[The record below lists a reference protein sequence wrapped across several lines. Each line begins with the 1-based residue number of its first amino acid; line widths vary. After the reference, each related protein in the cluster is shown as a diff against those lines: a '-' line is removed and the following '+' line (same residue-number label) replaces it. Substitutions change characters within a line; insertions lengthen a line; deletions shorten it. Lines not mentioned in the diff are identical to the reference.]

1 MQLTPNLKIDSRL
14 KQETQNIFDF
24 YDFINFFGFLLIFSK
39 IFLEKMK
46 KKRKI
51 LKKIFLKRKL
61 PNLRNKTNRQ
71 LSILEQSPATAPKTW
86 WTKL

>member
-1 MQLTPNLKIDSRL
+1 MQLTPNLKINTRL

-24 YDFINFFGFLLIFSK
+24 YDFLIFFCIFIDFFRK
-39 IFLEKMK
+39 TFLEKR
-46 KKRKI
+46 KRKEKF
-51 LKKIFLKRKL
+51 LKKFLKRKL
-61 PNLRNKTNRQ
+61 PNLSNKMNRQ